1 MSDQARV
8 LFICRQNSGRSQIAE
23 AYLKKL
29 AGDRIHMDESCLFFL
44 ELCRLHDKEADT
56 GQKISFE
63 ELRQLVE
70 MIKCC

>member
-29 AGDRIHMDESCLFFL
+29 AGDRIHVESAGL
-44 ELCRLHDKEADT
+44 EPTETVNPLVVEEVKEWN
-56 GQKISFE
+56 
-63 ELRQLVE
+63 LNR
-70 MIKCC
+70 